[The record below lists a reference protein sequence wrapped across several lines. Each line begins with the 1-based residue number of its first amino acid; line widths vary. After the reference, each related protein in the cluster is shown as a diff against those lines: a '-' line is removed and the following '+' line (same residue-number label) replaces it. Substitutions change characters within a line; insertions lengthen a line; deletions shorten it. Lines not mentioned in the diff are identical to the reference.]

1 VVQAPGEV
9 VVQAVEGTRDSPT
22 LELEMAE
29 LEPEMAELEPEMAEL
44 EPEMAELE
52 PEMAEAVAAVQ
63 IAEIAEVTEIAQI
76 EEIEEI
82 AEVMLMA
89 EAVVKAVV
97 CAAVAVHV
105 AESQR
110 RA

>member
-1 VVQAPGEV
+1 MVQAPGEV
-9 VVQAVEGTRDSPT
+9 VVLAVEGTRDSPT

-29 LEPEMAELEPEMAEL
+29 LEPEMAE
-44 EPEMAELE
+44 
-52 PEMAEAVAAVQ
+52 AVAAVQ
-63 IAEIAEVTEIAQI
+63 IAEIAEVKEIAQI
-76 EEIEEI
+76 EEIEEIAQIDEIDEIDEI

-105 AESQR
+105 AESER
-110 RA
+110 CA

>member
-1 VVQAPGEV
+1 VVQALGEV
-9 VVQAVEGTRDSPT
+9 VVLAVEGTRDSPT

-29 LEPEMAELEPEMAEL
+29 LEPEMAELEPEMAE
-44 EPEMAELE
+44 
-52 PEMAEAVAAVQ
+52 AVAAVQ
-63 IAEIAEVTEIAQI
+63 IAEIAEVKEIAQIEEI

-105 AESQR
+105 AESER

>member
-1 VVQAPGEV
+1 MVQAPGEV

-29 LEPEMAELEPEMAEL
+29 LEL
-44 EPEMAELE
+44 EMAELE

-63 IAEIAEVTEIAQI
+63 IAEIAEVKEIAQIEEIAQIAQIAQI

-105 AESQR
+105 AESER

>member
-1 VVQAPGEV
+1 
-9 VVQAVEGTRDSPT
+9 
-22 LELEMAE
+22 MAKVF
-29 LEPEMAELEPEMAEL
+29 LGKNSKSSLH
-44 EPEMAELE
+44 
-52 PEMAEAVAAVQ
+52 EATV
-63 IAEIAEVTEIAQI
+63 I
-76 EEIEEI
+76 EIEEI

-105 AESQR
+105 AESER

>member
-1 VVQAPGEV
+1 MVQAPGEV

-29 LEPEMAELEPEMAEL
+29 LEPEMAE
-44 EPEMAELE
+44 
-52 PEMAEAVAAVQ
+52 AVAAVQ
-63 IAEIAEVTEIAQI
+63 IAEIAEVKEIAQIEEIAQIAEIEEI

-105 AESQR
+105 AESER
-110 RA
+110 CA

>member
-1 VVQAPGEV
+1 MVQAPGEV

-29 LEPEMAELEPEMAEL
+29 LEPEMAE
-44 EPEMAELE
+44 
-52 PEMAEAVAAVQ
+52 AVAAVQ
-63 IAEIAEVTEIAQI
+63 IAEIAEVKEIAQIEEIEEIEEIAQIAQIAQI

-105 AESQR
+105 AESER
-110 RA
+110 CA

>member
-1 VVQAPGEV
+1 MVQAPGEV

-29 LEPEMAELEPEMAEL
+29 LEPEMAE
-44 EPEMAELE
+44 
-52 PEMAEAVAAVQ
+52 AVAAVQ
-63 IAEIAEVTEIAQI
+63 IAEIAEVKEIAQI
-76 EEIEEI
+76 EEIEEIAQIDEIDEIDEI

-105 AESQR
+105 AESER

>member
-1 VVQAPGEV
+1 MVQAPGEV

-29 LEPEMAELEPEMAEL
+29 LEPEMAELEPEMAE
-44 EPEMAELE
+44 
-52 PEMAEAVAAVQ
+52 AVAAVQ
-63 IAEIAEVTEIAQI
+63 IAEIAEVKEIAQI
-76 EEIEEI
+76 EEIEEIAQIDEIDEIDEI

-105 AESQR
+105 AESER
-110 RA
+110 CA

>member
-1 VVQAPGEV
+1 MVQAPGEV

-29 LEPEMAELEPEMAEL
+29 LEPEMAELEPEMAE
-44 EPEMAELE
+44 
-52 PEMAEAVAAVQ
+52 AVAAVQ
-63 IAEIAEVTEIAQI
+63 IAEIAEVKEIAQI
-76 EEIEEI
+76 EEIEEIAQIDEIDEI

-105 AESQR
+105 AESER
-110 RA
+110 CA

>member
-1 VVQAPGEV
+1 MVQAPGEV

-29 LEPEMAELEPEMAEL
+29 LEPEMAELEPEMAE
-44 EPEMAELE
+44 
-52 PEMAEAVAAVQ
+52 AVAAVQ
-63 IAEIAEVTEIAQI
+63 IAEIAEVKEIAQI

-105 AESQR
+105 AESER
-110 RA
+110 CA